1 MRLPPAALERLRG
14 ASWPLVALVAAL
26 FLVGVYVRTSR
37 IDPVLGL
44 VVVGFLVLNGGLV
57 VLGAWAANR
66 D

>member
-1 MRLPPAALERLRG
+1 MRLPPAVLERLRH
-14 ASWPLVALVAAL
+14 ASWPLVALAAAL